1 MQKSEHYGS
10 YPKNINP
17 PIYLAY
23 AFRIFFLILPYY
35 IVLNIILWGFVYSGY
50 LNLNFMDDI
59 LTWHIYEFLYGVG
72 SAGICAFVLT
82 AVPEFF
88 KKELPVVDKK
98 LLYIFIIW
106 ILGRVSFWFIDY
118 IHIYIVAFLNCFL
131 LLYTIYLV
139 YKPFFKDNNQKHTS
153 ILICIITIFLIQ
165 VLFFLSYTSLIN
177 INSFEILKFSL
188 SFFMIL
194 ILLVL
199 RRVNMETVNNLLE
212 KKDIN
217 KVFLA
222 KSFRY
227 NIAIFTIII
236 FATVSLFFPNNY
248 ALTWIAFACSF
259 AILSLLNDYFIQEP
273 SIFKSYLILS
283 LISLILIMSLGYFSI
298 GYAFLMQEF
307 FEISNY
313 IHFLTTGAFGLAF
326 YLVMVVVSYVHTGR
340 ELVIEN
346 KAFLGALLIIFATI
360 LRVFFESQNIYL
372 ISTIFWASA
381 FLIYSFSYSSYLLKK
396 RVDNL
401 PG

>member
-1 MQKSEHYGS
+1 
-10 YPKNINP
+10 
-17 PIYLAY
+17 
-23 AFRIFFLILPYY
+23 
-35 IVLNIILWGFVYSGY
+35 
-50 LNLNFMDDI
+50 
-59 LTWHIYEFLYGVG
+59 
-72 SAGICAFVLT
+72 
-82 AVPEFF
+82 
-88 KKELPVVDKK
+88 
-98 LLYIFIIW
+98 
-106 ILGRVSFWFIDY
+106 
-118 IHIYIVAFLNCFL
+118 
-131 LLYTIYLV
+131 
-139 YKPFFKDNNQKHTS
+139 
-153 ILICIITIFLIQ
+153 
-165 VLFFLSYTSLIN
+165 
-177 INSFEILKFSL
+177 
-188 SFFMIL
+188 
-194 ILLVL
+194 
-199 RRVNMETVNNLLE
+199 METVNDLLE

-236 FATVSLFFPNNY
+236 FATVSLFLPNNY

-372 ISTIFWASA
+372 ISTIVWASA